1 MMKRLVT
8 VALLSLPAAALAQ
21 GMPMREPMMGGCC
34 RHGAGG
40 LMAGALYAVVAVLGY
55 WVLTQAVK
63 ETSACIKRIG
73 DVLGSILVLIGLL
86 GLLCATFGH
95 VRHSMCRRCSMAA
108 ASSMMA
114 PPPPP
119 AEKK

>member
-73 DVLGSILVLIGLL
+73 DVLGSMLVLIGLL

-95 VRHSMCRRCSMAA
+95 VRHSQSGRCPVAG
-108 ASSMMA
+108 A
-114 PPPPP
+114 PGMTAP
-119 AEKK
+119 APSEAK

>member
-8 VALLSLPAAALAQ
+8 VALLSLPAAAQAM
-21 GMPMREPMMGGCC
+21 GMHGPDGGCAGRC
-34 RHGAGG
+34 GAGG
-40 LMAGALYAVVAVLGY
+40 LLAGALYAVVAVLGY
-55 WVLTQAVK
+55 WVLLQAVK

-95 VRHSMCRRCSMAA
+95 VRHSQSGRCPVAG
-108 ASSMMA
+108 A
-114 PPPPP
+114 PGMTAP
-119 AEKK
+119 APSEAK